1 MPDPPKQL
9 IFGPVIVEWDSAYVF
24 PIVIDLSKHNWFLTQ
39 CEVRYRYGKGDYYL
53 PIRAGYG
60 FDGASIPWLIRL
72 VPGFAKLD
80 WHLLA
85 ALPHDFVIDNP
96 DLLPR
101 SVADGIFVSV
111 LVALADNRKDSGGF
125 IRKLQGYLM
134 FCAVWSWTIGT
145 RILHPPNNK
154 EARPPEQLVQ
164 PPPSAPCVRPDDA
177 VSIVKEETK
186 EQTATPPPPVGVK
199 P

>member
-9 IFGPVIVEWDSAYVF
+9 IFGPVIVEWDASYLF
-24 PIVIDLSKHNWFLTQ
+24 PIVIDLSKTNRFVVQ

-53 PIRAGYG
+53 PIPAGYE
-60 FDGASIPWLIRL
+60 FDGASIPWLIRI

-85 ALPHDFVIDNP
+85 ALPHDYVIDHP
-96 DLLPR
+96 QLLPR

-111 LVALADNRKDSGGF
+111 LVALAEHRKDSRGF
-125 IRKLQGYLM
+125 TKKLQGYLM
-134 FCAVWSWTIGT
+134 FFAVWTWTIVT
-145 RILHPPNNK
+145 RILHPPNNL
-154 EARPPEQLVQ
+154 EAKPPEQLVQ
-164 PPPSAPCVRPDDA
+164 PPPSAPCVEPETA

-186 EQTATPPPPVGVK
+186 EQTATPPPPIGK
-199 P
+199 